1 MLTLNIIS
9 LASFAFKCGVSFIG
23 GRSAES
29 VLTGHAGEL
38 VFFFKPAYFGTLF
51 FQWVRCNFNSSEY
64 KETTLQYKG
73 NSYSAIFL
81 LIPQKINSKF
91 LYSFKSFV
99 PKSINL
105 ITFF

>member
-1 MLTLNIIS
+1 MLTLNTIS
-9 LASFAFKCGVSFIG
+9 LASFALRCGVSFIG

-38 VFFFKPAYFGTLF
+38 VFFFKHAYFGTLF
-51 FQWVRCNFNSSEY
+51 FQWVRCNFNSFEY
-64 KETTLQYKG
+64 KETTLKYKG
-73 NSYSAIFL
+73 KSYSVIFL

>member
-23 GRSAES
+23 GRPVNY
-29 VLTGHAGEL
+29 VLSGHNGEL
-38 VFFFKPAYFGTLF
+38 VFFFKHKFFGNRF
-51 FQWVRCNFNSSEY
+51 FQWVRCNFNSYEY
-64 KETTLQYKG
+64 LETQLKYRGK
-73 NSYSAIFL
+73 SYLVVFL